1 MTASL
6 MSFASDSALLR
17 FHFCSPIMLCRIV
30 CVFHRLQ
37 ALPQDDLGANP
48 AIYHSLIHQVSDR
61 LPSNQ

>member
-1 MTASL
+1 
-6 MSFASDSALLR
+6 
-17 FHFCSPIMLCRIV
+17 MLCRIV

-37 ALPQDDLGANP
+37 ALPQYDLGANP